1 MSNPVFDKLET
12 QWERESRTPAG
23 YPSMPGYRP
32 GAHTGPEGAQWASD
46 MAAGAQTAGVGA
58 PYTQPGGP
66 GAPYGAQYPA
76 GPLEDAYR
84 APAADAVDRGA
95 MTYDDVIMKMAI
107 SMGVLLIGAFASW
120 TASAISPSIGMMLS
134 LVGVVVGFILAMV
147 NSFSTTI
154 RPAAVLAYAVFEGL
168 ALGAISRVFEV
179 IYPGIVVQA
188 LIATAAVF
196 GVTLALFSSG
206 KVRNSSKLMRFTLIA
221 LVSILVYRLLSM
233 VLSLTGVLSAGGFD
247 SITVMGIP
255 LGILV
260 GLAAVLVGAACLIQ
274 DFDQAKI
281 GVERG
286 VPAKYAWAC
295 AFGILVTVVWMYLEI
310 LKLIARFR
318 DN

>member
-12 QWERESRTPAG
+12 QWAQQSRTPAG
-23 YPSMPGYRP
+23 YPSMPGYQP
-32 GAHTGPEGAQWASD
+32 GAYPNAGGAQWMPGTAQ
-46 MAAGAQTAGVGA
+46 GTQQTAGTI
-58 PYTQPGGP
+58 PY
-66 GAPYGAQYPA
+66 GAPYGEPNAQASQYPG
-76 GPLEDAYR
+76 GPLEEAYR
-84 APAADAVDRGA
+84 APAADAVDRGV

-107 SMGVLLIGAFASW
+107 SMGVLFASAFVSW
-120 TASAISPSIGMMLS
+120 SVSAVDTSLGAMLS
-134 LVGVVVGFILAMV
+134 LVGFIGGFILAMV
-147 NSFSTTI
+147 NTFSKKI
-154 RPAAVLAYAVFEGL
+154 RPALILAYAGLEGL
-168 ALGAISRVFEV
+168 ALGAVSQVFEL

-196 GVTLALFSSG
+196 GVTLALFASG

-233 VLSLTGVLSAGGFD
+233 VLTLTGVLSSGGFD
-247 SITVMGIP
+247 SITIMGIP
-255 LGILV
+255 LGIAV
-260 GLAAVLVGAACLIQ
+260 GLIAVFVGASCLIQ

-310 LKLIARFR
+310 LRLIARFR
-318 DN
+318 NN